1 MHSPSLHVGFSSH
14 LAFWQFRESFLRER
28 EKQWG
33 ERWGGCPWCRS
44 VPNIVISYFF
54 SPVFF
59 LVFAVG
65 LGDITQQL
73 NQSEL
78 AVLLNLLQSQT
89 DLSVAQMAQLLN
101 IHSNPEMQQQ
111 LEALNQSINALN
123 EATTTTQLPQDT
135 QKGVEEVAGTEEPP
149 PPAQPS
155 EGQATPEAA
164 STQGDVQSAL
174 AILLSQLIKTQEPV
188 TNVEEN
194 NSEKSSEL
202 RGPRKTPTLPQEE
215 TAGK

>member
-1 MHSPSLHVGFSSH
+1 M
-14 LAFWQFRESFLRER
+14 
-28 EKQWG
+28 
-33 ERWGGCPWCRS
+33 
-44 VPNIVISYFF
+44 
-54 SPVFF
+54 FF
-59 LVFAVG
+59 LVFAAS

-89 DLSVAQMAQLLN
+89 DLSVPQMAQLLN

-123 EATTTTQLPQDT
+123 EAATTTTQLPQDT
-135 QKGVEEVAGTEEPP
+135 QKVVEEEVAATEEPP

-155 EGQATPEAA
+155 EDQATPEAA
-164 STQGDVQSAL
+164 STQGDVQSVL
-174 AILLSQLIKTQEPV
+174 AVLLSQLIKTQEPAA
-188 TNVEEN
+188 NVEEN

-202 RGPRKTPTLPQEE
+202 RGPRKTPTLLQEE